1 MIRGKG
7 ELGTLRKIRI
17 IAKLISILV
26 IIKTKLQDNKGITSD
41 YFTTTTF
48 FCLERIGRINHGSGF
63 IGVWRIGI
71 HCGIGNE
78 ISWTITDSRYNYEI
92 EFESINSERY
102 STIGKILWC
111 GEREI

>member
-41 YFTTTTF
+41 YFTTMTF

-78 ISWTITDSRYNYEI
+78 ILWTITD
-92 EFESINSERY
+92 
-102 STIGKILWC
+102 
-111 GEREI
+111 